1 MAGGSQG
8 LPAAAS
14 PVPPAHRGCCRS
26 GDLQR
31 AAHASSVSWRK
42 EGERAGFEGRERR
55 GSRLQLPMAMPRCRG
70 EAGRGSDPGGTPVGC
85 RHRGLRQ
92 HPAGR
97 RGSVPLFGTEGK
109 ELEGGNPALGWPL
122 PEPLSA
128 PPPPPPRF
136 ALPSRGDPAVGARVR
151 AAAAAGGAA
160 RTSGRAPCPA
170 TRALSRVEKPRARAP
185 RPPLPAAFPLRLFDD
200 FLPEKKKLIFL
211 PGRSEAIN
219 RLLYIVMFS
228 YSSRLPL
235 PSTDSL

>member
-122 PEPLSA
+122 PEPLSV
-128 PPPPPPRF
+128 PPPPALCFAQPGGPR
-136 ALPSRGDPAVGARVR
+136 G
-151 AAAAAGGAA
+151 GGAGA
-160 RTSGRAPCPA
+160 CRGGRRRSGPHLGASPLPGHACPFPGGETPSPCPPPSSPC
-170 TRALSRVEKPRARAP
+170 RLS
-185 RPPLPAAFPLRLFDD
+185 PPTLR
-200 FLPEKKKLIFL
+200 
-211 PGRSEAIN
+211 
-219 RLLYIVMFS
+219 
-228 YSSRLPL
+228 
-235 PSTDSL
+235 

>member
-109 ELEGGNPALGWPL
+109 EREGGNPALGWPL

-128 PPPPPPRF
+128 PPPPR
-136 ALPSRGDPAVGARVR
+136 ALLCP
-151 AAAAAGGAA
+151 AGGTP
-160 RTSGRAPCPA
+160 RWGRGCVPRRPPA
-170 TRALSRVEKPRARAP
+170 ERPAP
-185 RPPLPAAFPLRLFDD
+185 RGEPPARPRVPFPGWRNPEPVPPALLSLPPFPSDSSMISYLK
-200 FLPEKKKLIFL
+200 KKKLIFL